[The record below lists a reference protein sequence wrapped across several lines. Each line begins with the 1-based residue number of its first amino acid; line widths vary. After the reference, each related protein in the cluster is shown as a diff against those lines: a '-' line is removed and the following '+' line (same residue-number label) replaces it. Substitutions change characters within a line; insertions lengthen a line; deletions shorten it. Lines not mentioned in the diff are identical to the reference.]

1 MPNTASVRA
10 RVGVDFL
17 LRELDPG
24 SDQDV
29 LQDVRLPKFCDF
41 VCYSLMRM
49 DLWPMTERIE
59 RVLRKEGPGLRP
71 DEDLLHRIVDNLIE
85 VHSMPSDFVS
95 VIQPTAAKNSEG
107 SGAEETGKRPVPVL
121 PVRDTVLF
129 PHAVLPLT
137 VGRESSIQL
146 IQSLGEE
153 KTILVVAQRDARQDS
168 PQSADLFATGT
179 RATVHKVVKMPNQS
193 LFVFTEGNER
203 VHLGEFAQLTPFM
216 TAEYEAIPDVE
227 PQQTP
232 EAEALQ
238 RNVVSQFQQIVTSSP
253 TLSDD
258 LQTIAINIDEP
269 GRLADFI
276 ASSLPFL
283 TTTDKQELLE
293 TPDVSARLERIN
305 KHLAK
310 ELEVQQLRNKIQ
322 TEVQDSVQSS
332 QRDYYLREQL
342 KAIQKELGD
351 VDDTQKDIAELKEK
365 IETAGMPDDVKKD
378 ALKEL
383 GRLSRMNPAAAD
395 YSLTRNYVE
404 WLAVLPW
411 GKTSSGEVDILKAK
425 GILDEDHY
433 GLKKVKDRSLD
444 YLSVRR
450 LKPDMKGPILCF
462 VGPPGVGKTS
472 LGRSIAKALDRK
484 FSRISLGGMH
494 DEAEI
499 RGHRRTYIG
508 ALPGQII
515 QHLKRVEVKDPVFML
530 DEIDKLGRDFRG
542 DPASALLETLDP
554 EQNNTF
560 RDNYL
565 DQPFD
570 LSKVLFICTA
580 NQLDTIPGPLLD
592 RMEIIELTGYTEE
605 EKVNIAI
612 KYLIP
617 RQIKENG
624 ITEEQIE
631 FPKESVHLIARHYTR
646 EAGVRKLEQQIGTV
660 CRKVARKIAEGTTEK
675 VVITPEIVHEFLG
688 GIKVRVDT
696 EIAERTKR
704 AGVAVG
710 LAWTPA
716 GGDVLFIEA
725 NRMKGKG
732 GFTITGQIG
741 DVMKESMQ
749 AALTWVR
756 SNAASLGLDEDFTK
770 DTDLHIHVPAGAIP
784 KDGPSAGVTMATA
797 LVSLLTD
804 TPVHPLTAMTGEIT
818 LSGNVLPVGGIKEKF
833 LAAKRAGVRDVILP
847 TDCKQQVDEDLTP
860 DQTEGV
866 TIHYATRIEDVL
878 AVALPKTQRE
888 KAQDEVVREEV
899 LHATV

>member
-1 MPNTASVRA
+1 MA
-10 RVGVDFL
+10 
-17 LRELDPG
+17 
-24 SDQDV
+24 
-29 LQDVRLPKFCDF
+29 
-41 VCYSLMRM
+41 
-49 DLWPMTERIE
+49 
-59 RVLRKEGPGLRP
+59 
-71 DEDLLHRIVDNLIE
+71 
-85 VHSMPSDFVS
+85 SDFIS
-95 VIQPTAAKNSEG
+95 VIQPGDPKQREG
-107 SGAEETGKRPVPVL
+107 GNDRVLPVL

-153 KTILVVAQRDARQDS
+153 KSIVVVAQRDARVDAPQPQD
-168 PQSADLFATGT
+168 LHTFGT
-179 RATVHKVVKMPNQS
+179 LATVHKVVKMPNQS
-193 LFVFTEGNER
+193 LFVFTEGTER
-203 VHLGEFAQLTPFM
+203 VRLGEFSQTEPFM
-216 TAEYEAIPDVE
+216 VASVDTV
-227 PQQTP
+227 P
-232 EAEALQ
+232 EILAPKNPAVEALQ
-238 RNVVSQFQQIVTSSP
+238 RNIVTQFQQIVTASP
-253 TLSDD
+253 TLSDE
-258 LQTIAINIDEP
+258 LQTIAMNIDEP
-269 GRLADFI
+269 GRLVDFI

-283 TTTDKQELLE
+283 ATTDKQELLE
-293 TPDVSARLERIN
+293 TPDVTLRLERIN

-322 TEVQDSVQSS
+322 SEVQDQVQQS
-332 QRDYYLREQL
+332 QRDYYLREQM
-342 KAIQKELGD
+342 KAIQKELGEMD
-351 VDDTQKDIAELKEK
+351 EGQKDIEELRQK
-365 IETAGMPDDVKKD
+365 IEAAGMPEETKKE

-383 GRLSRMNPAAAD
+383 NRLSRMSPMAAD
-395 YSLTRNYVE
+395 YSLTRNYIE

-411 GKTSSGEVDILKAK
+411 SKSSGTSVDITKARE
-425 GILDEDHY
+425 ILDEDHY
-433 GLKKVKDRSLD
+433 DLKKVKDRILD

-450 LKPDMKGPILCF
+450 LKADMKGPILCF

-472 LGRSIAKALDRK
+472 LGRSVARALNRE
-484 FSRISLGGMH
+484 FRRISLGGMH
-494 DEAEI
+494 DEAEL

-515 QHLKRVEVKDPVFML
+515 QNLRRAGANDPVFML
-530 DEIDKLGRDFRG
+530 DEVDKLGRDFRG
-542 DPASALLETLDP
+542 DPASALLEILDP

-580 NQLDTIPGPLLD
+580 NVLDTVPEPLRD
-592 RMEIIELTGYTEE
+592 RMEIIELQGYTEE
-605 EKVNIAI
+605 EKKHIAFR
-612 KYLIP
+612 YLIP

-624 ITEEQIE
+624 IQPDNIE
-631 FPKESVHLIARHYTR
+631 FPDESIGYIVRHYTR
-646 EAGVRKLEQQIGTV
+646 EAGVRKLEQQIGTL
-660 CRKVARKIAEGTTEK
+660 CRKQARRIAEGHTDK
-675 VVITPEIVHEFLG
+675 LVITREVIQEFLG

-716 GGDVLFIEA
+716 GGDILFIEA

-732 GFTITGQIG
+732 GFTMTGQIG
-741 DVMKESMQ
+741 EVMQESMQ

-756 SNAASLGLDEDFTK
+756 SNARSLGLEEDLLK

-797 LVSLLTD
+797 LVSLLVD

-833 LAAKRAGVRDVILP
+833 LAAKRAGVKIVILP
-847 TDCKQQVDEDLTP
+847 NENRLNVEEDLMP
-860 DQTEGV
+860 EQIEGV
-866 TIHYATRIEDVL
+866 EIHYASRIEDVL
-878 AVALPKTQRE
+878 AVALPRTVAEERH
-888 KAQDEVVREEV
+888 DEQVREEV
-899 LHATV
+899 LEHTV

>member
-1 MPNTASVRA
+1 MAS
-10 RVGVDFL
+10 DFL
-17 LRELDPG
+17 
-24 SDQDV
+24 
-29 LQDVRLPKFCDF
+29 
-41 VCYSLMRM
+41 
-49 DLWPMTERIE
+49 
-59 RVLRKEGPGLRP
+59 
-71 DEDLLHRIVDNLIE
+71 
-85 VHSMPSDFVS
+85 S
-95 VIQPTAAKNSEG
+95 VIQPSDPNQREGRSEG
-107 SGAEETGKRPVPVL
+107 KALPIL

-146 IQSLGEE
+146 IQSLGDE
-153 KTILVVAQRDARQDS
+153 KSIVVVAQRDARMDA
-168 PQSADLFATGT
+168 PQPSDLYEHGTLATI
-179 RATVHKVVKMPNQS
+179 HKVVKMPNQS
-193 LFVFTEGNER
+193 LFVFTEGTER
-203 VHLGEFAQLTPFM
+203 VKLGTFSQIEPFM
-216 TAEYEAIPDVE
+216 TASVEVIPELEAAKGAE
-227 PQQTP
+227 L
-232 EAEALQ
+232 EALQ
-238 RNVVSQFQQIVTSSP
+238 RNVLSAFEQIVTASP
-253 TLSDD
+253 TLSDE
-258 LQTIAINIDEP
+258 LKTIAMNIDEP
-269 GRLADFI
+269 GRLVDFI

-283 TTTDKQELLE
+283 ATTDKQELLE
-293 TPDVSARLERIN
+293 TPDIAARLERVN

-322 TEVQDSVQSS
+322 SEVQDQVQQS
-332 QRDYYLREQL
+332 QRDYYLREQM

-351 VDDTQKDIAELKEK
+351 ADDGQKDIEELRKK
-365 IETAGMPDDVKKD
+365 IEAAGMPEETLKE

-383 GRLSRMNPAAAD
+383 NRLSRMSPMAAD
-395 YSLTRNYVE
+395 YSLTRNYIE

-411 GKTSSGEVDILKAK
+411 SKSSGSEVDIAKAK
-425 GILDEDHY
+425 QILDEDHY
-433 GLKKVKDRSLD
+433 DLKKVKDRILD

-472 LGRSIAKALDRK
+472 LGRSIARALDRK
-484 FSRISLGGMH
+484 FQRISLGGMH

-515 QHLKRVEVKDPVFML
+515 QNLRRAGANDPVFML

-542 DPASALLETLDP
+542 DPSSALLETLDP

-580 NQLDTIPGPLLD
+580 NQLDPIPAPLLD
-592 RMEIIELTGYTEE
+592 RMEIIELQGYTEE
-605 EKVNIAI
+605 EKIHIAFR
-612 KYLIP
+612 YLIP

-624 ITEEQIE
+624 IQAENIE
-631 FPKESVHLIARHYTR
+631 FPQDSVAYIVRHYTR
-646 EAGVRKLEQQIGTV
+646 EAGVRRLEQSIGTV
-660 CRKVARKIAEGTTEK
+660 CRKQARRIAEGKTEK
-675 VVITPEIVHEFLG
+675 LTVTREVVQEFLG

-732 GFTITGQIG
+732 GFTMTGQIG
-741 DVMKESMQ
+741 EVMQESMQ

-756 SNAASLGLDEDFTK
+756 SNAKSLGLEEDFTK
-770 DTDLHIHVPAGAIP
+770 DVDIHIHVPAGAIP

-797 LVSLLTD
+797 LVSLMTD
-804 TPVHPLTAMTGEIT
+804 TAVHPLTAMTGEIT

-833 LAAKRAGVRDVILP
+833 LAAKRAGVKDVILP
-847 TDCKQQVDEDLTP
+847 AENRQNVEEDLMP
-860 DQTEGV
+860 EQVEGV
-866 TIHYATRIEDVL
+866 AIHYASRIEDVL
-878 AVALPKTQRE
+878 AIALPTSVQEE
-888 KAQDEVVREEV
+888 KHDQEVREEV
-899 LHATV
+899 LHASA

>member
-1 MPNTASVRA
+1 MSN
-10 RVGVDFL
+10 
-17 LRELDPG
+17 E
-24 SDQDV
+24 
-29 LQDVRLPKFCDF
+29 
-41 VCYSLMRM
+41 
-49 DLWPMTERIE
+49 
-59 RVLRKEGPGLRP
+59 
-71 DEDLLHRIVDNLIE
+71 
-85 VHSMPSDFVS
+85 FVS
-95 VIQPTAAKNSEG
+95 VIKPTSEKGTGSEG
-107 SGAEETGKRPVPVL
+107 SGRSYPIL

-153 KTILVVAQRDARQDS
+153 KTILVVAQRDARQDAPLGS
-168 PQSADLFATGT
+168 DLHLIGT

-193 LFVFTEGNER
+193 LFVFTEGTER
-203 VHLGEFAQLTPFM
+203 VRLGNFTQTQPFL
-216 TAEYEAIPDVE
+216 TAEFETLEDIA
-227 PQQTP
+227 P
-232 EAEALQ
+232 EVSPETEALQ
-238 RNVVSQFQQIVTSSP
+238 RNVLAQFQEIVTSSS

-258 LQTIAINIDEP
+258 LQTIALNIDDP
-269 GRLADFI
+269 ARLADFI
-276 ASSLPFL
+276 AASLPFL
-283 TTTDKQELLE
+283 TTAEKQELLE
-293 TPDVSARLERIN
+293 MPDVRARLEKLN
-305 KHLAK
+305 SHLAK
-310 ELEVQQLRNKIQ
+310 VIEVQQLRNKIQ
-322 TEVQDSVQSS
+322 SEVQDSVQQS
-332 QRDYYLREQL
+332 QRDFYLREQM

-351 VDDTQKDIAELKEK
+351 LDETQKDVADLKEK
-365 IETAGMPDDVKKD
+365 IEAAGMSEEVKKD

-383 GRLSRMNPAAAD
+383 GRLARMNPAAAD

-411 GKTSSGEVDILKAK
+411 AKSTAGEVDIKKAK
-425 GILDEDHY
+425 DTLDEDHF
-433 GLKKVKDRSLD
+433 GLRKVKDRILD

-472 LGRSIAKALDRK
+472 LGRSIARALGRK

-515 QHLKRVEVKDPVFML
+515 QHLKRVEVNDPVFML

-580 NQLDTIPGPLLD
+580 NQLDTIPAPLLD

-605 EKVNIAI
+605 EKVAIAER
-612 KYLIP
+612 YLIP

-624 ITEEQIE
+624 ITPELIE
-631 FPKESVHLIARHYTR
+631 FPTASVALIARHYTR
-646 EAGVRKLEQQIGTV
+646 EAGVRRLEQLIGTV
-660 CRKVARKIAEGTTEK
+660 CRKTARRVAEGDSQK
-675 VVITPEIVHEFLG
+675 LVVTPEVVHEFLG

-704 AGVAVG
+704 PGVAVG

-725 NRMKGKG
+725 NKMKGKG
-732 GFTITGQIG
+732 TFSITGQIG

-756 SNAASLGLDEDFTK
+756 SNAKSLGLDEDLLK
-770 DTDLHIHVPAGAIP
+770 DIDLHIHVPAGGIP

-797 LVSLLTD
+797 LVSLLTNK
-804 TPVHPLTAMTGEIT
+804 PVHPLLAMTGEIT

-833 LAAKRAGVRDVILP
+833 LAAKRAGVRDVIFP
-847 TDCKQQVDEDLTP
+847 IDVKSNVEEDLTP
-860 DQTEGV
+860 EQMDGV
-866 TIHYATRIEDVL
+866 TIHYASHIEDVL
-878 AVALPKTQRE
+878 HLALPSSMME
-888 KAQDEVVREEV
+888 VGHDEELRQEV
-899 LHATV
+899 LATVE